1 MATEETRKR
10 PPAKKTPAKKTSAQ
24 EAPAKRAPRSEPS
37 GRSRASAQAPKAS
50 EIANSAVRQ
59 LVELTGRTPEG
70 VTGLEKTEDGWTV
83 SIDVLDLRRVPE
95 TTDVLACYEVE
106 VDKQGDLT
114 GYRRVHRYVRGSPGE
129 ERG

>member
-10 PPAKKTPAKKTSAQ
+10 PPAKKSTARKSTTKATQ
-24 EAPAKRAPRSEPS
+24 KRPPHSES
-37 GRSRASAQAPKAS
+37 DGRSRSMPSKAPKAS
-50 EIANSAVRQ
+50 EIANSAVQQ

-70 VTGLEKTEDGWTV
+70 VTGLERTEDGWTV
-83 SIDVLDLRRVPE
+83 SVDVLDLHRVPE

-106 VDKQGDLT
+106 VDEQGDLT